1 MPVDERGPRQD
12 LDSRD
17 PVERPD
23 VVVVR
28 DERVRP
34 GGQLT
39 LEEGVVVFIVGHR
52 VHRKR
57 GFDHAG
63 EVGHAFDRTPA
74 SPRRKRQ
81 VVVIEH
87 GSGLSEERE

>member
-17 PVERPD
+17 PVERPE

-34 GGQLT
+34 DGQLT
-39 LEEGVVVFIVGHR
+39 LEDGVVVFIVGHR
-52 VHRKR
+52 VHR
-57 GFDHAG
+57 
-63 EVGHAFDRTPA
+63 
-74 SPRRKRQ
+74 
-81 VVVIEH
+81 
-87 GSGLSEERE
+87 